1 MNRIRPAMGAEAI
14 DCSWPPAREG
24 LVLTEGLRCF
34 VPTGLFASKIRSRI
48 ARVLTDYPGA
58 GAKLVNYILREGLAP
73 TVAKTR
79 TKLDQQRVRTDLAM
93 SAVGVVD
100 DAPAGSGL
108 TRGDIVACGGFL
120 LPVTADAYLLH
131 PDQCLR
137 VGRDAAG
144 LERHFWLGALIRIA
158 GALADAGAASI
169 APLGLG
175 ALEEPL
181 SRWLASR
188 GLLSGTS
195 GGADAAIAGS
205 AFWMSRASADLPARA
220 GSVLDPFGVCGEL
233 PSGWRAFGLPDPGR
247 VRVNPLDPRPL
258 AWPFPFQASGR
269 DDAVEIL
276 LAGSAPAS
284 QARPD
289 ASRPRRIDL
298 REVPADDTFG
308 VSIVGC
314 GNFARAVLLFN
325 ALRVPGVRL
334 RGVCDIRPEVASVHA
349 RALGA
354 AFHTTD
360 YAELLADAATGA
372 ILVTTDHASHAAHV
386 VAALE
391 AGKAVHVEK
400 PPAINPEQLTLMLDA
415 LTRTGGTMTVGYNRP
430 FAPAYPVVMAA
441 ISEESG
447 PIAAAMIVKGFKLPP
462 EHWYYWPNQGTRL
475 AGNLVH
481 WIDLGYRLA
490 SGARPT
496 SVHVTRDR
504 SQHPA
509 SAADAA
515 VIAIRFDDASLV
527 SIAFTTAGDDLR
539 GVREWIEI
547 GRGGTSIRI
556 ENFDRL
562 EIVRS
567 AKVVRRRFGR
577 DRGHATEIRDV
588 LRKLRS
594 RDRDPALIRDLVAT
608 SAILFAAQRSF
619 ASGREEDIVILDAWR
634 PVGDWRPGLHSAPQ
648 SGGHP

>member
-1 MNRIRPAMGAEAI
+1 
-14 DCSWPPAREG
+14 
-24 LVLTEGLRCF
+24 
-34 VPTGLFASKIRSRI
+34 
-48 ARVLTDYPGA
+48 VLTDYPGA
-58 GAKLVNYILREGLAP
+58 GAKLVNYVLREGLAA
-73 TVAKTR
+73 TVEKTR

-93 SAVGVVD
+93 SAVGVVA

-108 TRGDIVACGGFL
+108 TRGDLVACGGFL
-120 LPVTADAYLLH
+120 LPVAADAYLLH

-137 VGRDAAG
+137 VGRDATG

-158 GALADAGAASI
+158 GALADAGAGAI

-175 ALEEPL
+175 DLEEPL
-181 SRWLASR
+181 SRWLAFR
-188 GLLSGTS
+188 GLLAGTA

-205 AFWMSRASADLPARA
+205 AFWTIRSTSDLPARA
-220 GSVLDPFGVCGEL
+220 GTVLDPFGVCGEL
-233 PSGWRAFGLPDPGR
+233 PSGWRAIGLPDPGR

-258 AWPFPFQASGR
+258 AWPFPFEASGR
-269 DDAVEIL
+269 NDAVEIL
-276 LAGSAPAS
+276 LAGPTPAS

-289 ASRPRRIDL
+289 APRPRRIDL
-298 REVPADDTFG
+298 REVPRDDAFG
-308 VSIVGC
+308 VSVVGC

-354 AFHTTD
+354 AFHTAD
-360 YAELLADAATGA
+360 YAELLADTATVA
-372 ILVTTDHASHAAHV
+372 IFVTTDHASHAAHV

-400 PPAINPEQLTLMLDA
+400 PPAINPEQLTLILDA
-415 LTRTGGTMTVGYNRP
+415 LTRTGGTLTVGYNRP
-430 FAPAYPVVMAA
+430 FAPAYPIVMSAVGG
-441 ISEESG
+441 ETG
-447 PIAAAMIVKGFKLPP
+447 PIAAAMVVKGFKLPP

-481 WIDLGYRLA
+481 WIDLGYRIA
-490 SGARPT
+490 SGARPI
-496 SVHVTRDR
+496 SVQVTRDR
-504 SQHPA
+504 SRHPA

-515 VIAIRFDDASLV
+515 AIAIRFDDASLV
-527 SIAFTTAGDDLR
+527 SIAFTSAGDDLR

-562 EIVRS
+562 EILCG
-567 AKVVRRRFGR
+567 AKVARRRFGR
-577 DRGHATEIRDV
+577 DRGHAAEIRDV
-588 LRKLRS
+588 VRKLRARE
-594 RDRDPALIRDLVAT
+594 RDAVRVRDLVVT

-619 ASGREEDIVILDAWR
+619 DSGRDEDVTILDSWR
-634 PVGDWRPGLHSAPQ
+634 PFVR
-648 SGGHP
+648 